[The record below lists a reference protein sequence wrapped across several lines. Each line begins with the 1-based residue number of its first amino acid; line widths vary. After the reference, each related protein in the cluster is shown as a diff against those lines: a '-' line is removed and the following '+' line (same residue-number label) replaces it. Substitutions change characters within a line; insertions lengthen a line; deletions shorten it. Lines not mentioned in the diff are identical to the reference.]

1 LEIVVQKHHQ
11 RGLEATLIS
20 DDKKEL
26 IWSLSAM
33 SRNLVRGHELV
44 FLEVNAY
51 WASVSATRR
60 KQIFALYADIHE
72 HIDEVLDVQQ
82 LQRALIEKIAKLLAL
97 HPASELAS
105 FIPTCNITYP
115 LSVKHTGM
123 VQFQPNKTYDIVKYD
138 RLLVLATAIRV
149 LTPIWSVYVSIMD
162 KYAPKNYK
170 ELMALRLLTQSW
182 IKDYQGFAE
191 LQAYVRANIREDESS
206 LSSVIGGVG
215 SEMIPE
221 WLLAL
226 ICVRRLATKGLS
238 GDGENN
244 NLVSNIHSIVTHTL
258 NGKDKTFS
266 GYFHNKDLR
275 GDTDDNLS
283 LLEEYKIKQVITEG
297 DKATFGAYL
306 TDPVAVVHKIDDGID
321 PKVILSAWKN
331 NQKALDCSVS
341 PGQMRLLQW
350 VCGPVLP
357 PTSLTILN
365 KPNKLRLLSAAQVV
379 LRHWGYP
386 QIAAYMVARRVDD
399 GMQKVQVAENRA
411 RFPKELSV
419 RIAGLYPHIPQHIKS
434 QRHPVIEAIVK
445 TVEDLSSADWFVEA
459 PSALLNEI
467 DEYIVDGQYV
477 TPGDIQRLLAE
488 LVIYIAERNQ

>member
-1 LEIVVQKHHQ
+1 LKLVVQKHQQ
-11 RGLEATLIS
+11 RGLEAVLVS
-20 DDKKEL
+20 DTGAEL

-33 SRNLVRGHELV
+33 SRNLVRGHDLI

-51 WASVSATRR
+51 WATLSANRR

-72 HIDEVLDVQQ
+72 HIDEVLDVQN
-82 LQRALIEKIAKLLAL
+82 LQKVLIEKITRLMEL
-97 HPASELAS
+97 HPAVELEK
-105 FIPTCNITYP
+105 FLPTCQITYP
-115 LSVKHTGM
+115 LSVKDNGM
-123 VQFQPNKTYDIVKYD
+123 VQFQPNKTYDVAKYS
-138 RLLVLATAIRV
+138 RILVLATAIRV

-182 IKDYQGFAE
+182 IKDYQGFSE
-191 LQAYVRANIREDESS
+191 LQAYVGANIREDESS

-258 NGKDKTFS
+258 KGKDKTFS
-266 GYFHNKDLR
+266 GYFHNKDVR
-275 GDTDDNLS
+275 GDSDENLS
-283 LLEEYKIKQVITEG
+283 LLEEYKIKQAITEG
-297 DKATFGAYL
+297 DKATFSAYL
-306 TDPVAVVHKIDDGID
+306 TDPVAVTHKIDDGID
-321 PKVILSAWKN
+321 PKVINAAWRN
-331 NQKALDCSVS
+331 NKKALDCSVS

-357 PTSLTILN
+357 PNSIIILN
-365 KPNKLRLLSAAQVV
+365 KPNKLKLLSTAQTV
-379 LRHWGYP
+379 LHHWGYP
-386 QIAAYMVARRVDD
+386 QVAAFMVARRVDD

-411 RFPKELSV
+411 RFPKELAT
-419 RIAGLYPHIPQHIKS
+419 RIAGLYPHVPQHFKS
-434 QRHPVIEAIVK
+434 QRHPVIEAIVR
-445 TVEDLSSADWFVEA
+445 TVEDLSSADWFIEA
-459 PSALLNEI
+459 PSNLVEEV

-477 TPGDIQRLLAE
+477 TPGDIQRILAE
-488 LVIYIAERNQ
+488 LVVYIAERNQ